1 MFYAL
6 CQFQTQYEAKSLKVS
21 CIKAIRF
28 LTLKFGITLYAQ
40 INSSIIKNYFLQYD
54 NNISFYTT

>member
-28 LTLKFGITLYAQ
+28 LTLKFGITLYAKKVFSK
-40 INSSIIKNYFLQYD
+40 IRFG
-54 NNISFYTT
+54 F